1 MSKKKTYLTLF
12 FILILTILSVY
23 FNFPEYFN
31 KYQPIE
37 KLRMP
42 EIPFKLGLDLQ
53 GGTQLIYE
61 ADLTNIEEKDRGT
74 TMDGLKDI
82 IERRVNLFGVQE
94 PVVQVQQ
101 SSNNT
106 YKLLVELPGVKDISE
121 AIEMIGQTP
130 FLEFR
135 EERDAKETE
144 EIINKQKELQEK
156 IKTNNLS
163 LEDIENQQ
171 ILYTDPYFKSTNL
184 TGKYLKKAELVFD
197 QNTQKPMILLHFT
210 DEGSRVFAELTE
222 KNVGKKLA
230 IYVDG
235 NILSAPVVQEKISGG
250 NAQITGEFT
259 IKEAQELVRNLNAG
273 ALPVPIK
280 LASQQTIG
288 PTLGMLSL
296 KQSLKAGIYGFVAII
311 LFMIILFRLPG
322 FLSSLSLGIYVSLV
336 LSVFKTVPVTLT
348 LAGIGGFILSMG
360 MAVDANVLIFC
371 RLREELKQGK
381 DFRVALEEAFRRS
394 WPAIRDGNLTT
405 LIVALILFF
414 LGTSFIKGFA
424 LTLMIGIIFS
434 LFTNIFITK
443 NLLRIF
449 VGTRFEKIKWIW

>member
-37 KLRMP
+37 KLRMS

-210 DEGSRVFAELTE
+210 DEGSRIFAELTE

-259 IKEAQELVRNLNAG
+259 VKEAQELVRNLNAG

-296 KQSLKAGIYGFVAII
+296 KQSLKAGIYGFIAII
-311 LFMIILFRLPG
+311 LFLIILFRLPG
-322 FLSSLSLGIYVSLV
+322 FLASLSLGIYVSLV
-336 LSVFKTVPVTLT
+336 LSVFKIIPVTLT
-348 LAGIGGFILSMG
+348 LAGIGGFILSIG

>member
-156 IKTNNLS
+156 IEKNTLS

>member
-12 FILILTILSVY
+12 FILILTVLSVY

-156 IKTNNLS
+156 IETNTLS

-336 LSVFKTVPVTLT
+336 LSVFKIVPVTLT

-424 LTLMIGIIFS
+424 LTLIIGIIFS